1 MGCCLYKW
9 VSVTI
14 GGPSHVLLQYALALA
29 FVMLHSDVSLPYN
42 PGVRECHYETCSSL
56 CKL

>member
-1 MGCCLYKW
+1 MYKW